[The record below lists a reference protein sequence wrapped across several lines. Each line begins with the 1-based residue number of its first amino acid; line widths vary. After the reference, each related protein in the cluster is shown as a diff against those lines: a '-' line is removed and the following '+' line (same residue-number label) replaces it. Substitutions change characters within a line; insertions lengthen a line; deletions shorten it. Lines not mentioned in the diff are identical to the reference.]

1 MLWLERVE
9 GGEKVIKR
17 MLKAHN
23 EKERAEWEK
32 RQAEHRRRGGV
43 GKVKDPNQNSKKELS
58 DFATLDNPELHMEVK
73 AGYKN
78 TAPLQETTL
87 WELAAAELKV
97 LTPDGKNKSG
107 LYLIEDPD
115 DPTAPKAV
123 FAWVAKRHTAKGRTD
138 DDAESEQAYGKF
150 LRFPKNATER
160 PRIKAYSLSKSKLG
174 KGGPKV
180 PVSLDFFLDDK
191 YSPCRVPD
199 RTPAI
204 TYQVSTCS
212 ICCFPCSYFAFAHL

>member
-1 MLWLERVE
+1 MLWLESVE

-23 EKERAEWEK
+23 EKERAEWKE
-32 RQAEHRRRGGV
+32 RQAEHERSGGV
-43 GKVKDPNQNSKKELS
+43 GRVKGPNKNSKKKDLS
-58 DFATLDNPELHMEVK
+58 DFATLDNNPYLDMEVK
-73 AGYKN
+73 AGYTN
-78 TAPLQETTL
+78 TAPLQETNL
-87 WELAAAELKV
+87 WKLAAAELKV

-115 DPTAPKAV
+115 KDPDDPAAPKAV
-123 FAWVAKRHTAKGRTD
+123 FAWVAKRHTN
-138 DDAESEQAYGKF
+138 DDAKVEGKC
-150 LRFPKNATER
+150 LRFPKNATKR

-191 YSPCRVPD
+191 YSPCKVPD